1 MRLDYA
7 QSGMILAKDL
17 IDASGNLLLEK
28 GIALTE
34 SYIARL
40 KHFGIYAVPVEDS
53 IANEL
58 KECQAISLKLRNE
71 ITECFR
77 TLLKTKTEDLL
88 EQDSN
93 KFFREITAVTNS
105 IIEEI
110 EPQMANIMN
119 VQVRQPEID
128 EVNHAVNVCLLSII
142 TGLYLKLPQQALRN
156 LAVGALMH
164 DIGKSVIPLTNAGK
178 SIEDERLHTL
188 YGYNLLLSTNYNDT
202 IARIAAE
209 HHECYNGSGFPFG
222 LENKNIHPLSRIVAL
237 SNDFDNA
244 ATQAQS
250 LGTPINELVEQMMT
264 AGNILY
270 DIYILRAFFH
280 TVAIYPIGAQVRL
293 NTGEL
298 GYIVKNRAHFPL
310 RPTVRVFKT
319 RDYVDINLAH
329 TTNIMITAVLEY

>member
-1 MRLDYA
+1 MRLEYA

-17 IDASGNLLLEK
+17 TDDCGNLLLEK

-40 KHFGIYAVPVEDS
+40 NHFGIHNIPIEDS
-53 IANEL
+53 IASELKASRAISCKLHNEL
-58 KECQAISLKLRNE
+58 TA
-71 ITECFR
+71 CFR
-77 TLLKTKTEDLL
+77 SLLKTKTEDLL
-88 EQDSN
+88 ERDSSE
-93 KFFREITAVTNS
+93 FLQEINTVTNS
-105 IIEEI
+105 IIAEI
-110 EPQMANIMN
+110 EPQMSNIMN
-119 VQVRQPEID
+119 VQVRQPETD
-128 EVNHAVNVCLLSII
+128 EVNHAINVCLLSII

-156 LAVGALMH
+156 LAVGALLH
-164 DIGKSVIPLTNAGK
+164 DIGKSVIPLTNAGN
-178 SIEDERLHTL
+178 SIEDDRLHTL
-188 YGYNLLLSTNYNDT
+188 YGYNLLLSTNYNET

-222 LENKNIHPLSRIVAL
+222 LTNKNIHPLSRIVAL
-237 SNDFDNA
+237 ADDFDYA
-244 ATQAQS
+244 AVQARN
-250 LGTPINELVEQMMT
+250 LGTPLNELVEQMMT

-280 TVAIYPIGAQVRL
+280 TVAVYPIGAQVRL
-293 NTGEL
+293 NTGEI

-329 TTNIMITAVLEY
+329 TTNITISEVVEY